1 MIHQVVTF
9 SRRWIRDL
17 GTSFCFSGGCR
28 FKVDARKIRDL
39 SFLEARRV
47 VGVFFFY
54 LFTFFYYFFVLYFI
68 FIWIFLVE
76 RFGFLLRYFTLPNG
90 VAAIL
95 RSSYGYKSQKAR
107 TSFVRPRAIR
117 YGIRQS
123 IVPTIA
129 ETRKSKD
136 AVPFTV
142 LGNTLY
148 PANVP
153 TIGTQDERITYL
165 RIPH

>member
-47 VGVFFFY
+47 VGVFFLFIYFYFLFFCSLFHFY
-54 LFTFFYYFFVLYFI
+54 LD
-68 FIWIFLVE
+68 FLVE